1 MAISY
6 RLANIN
12 DVYPIVN
19 LINFSYR
26 GDGSK
31 TGWTTEADLLEGV
44 RTTPEEI
51 TSCIQNPQHNLFLL
65 SFEENQ
71 LVGCILGE
79 KFDQVVRFG
88 MFVTHP
94 TLQGQGLGKQLLKRA
109 EEQVKEQWHVSNFEM
124 IVISCR
130 EELLKYYE
138 RRGYFFKG
146 KTLPFPLRP
155 HLWKLKVDHLDLK
168 VIEKSL

>member
-6 RLANIN
+6 RQAQLE
-12 DVYPIVN
+12 DVYLIVN

-31 TGWTTEADLLEGV
+31 SGWTTEADLLEGV

-51 TSCIQNPQHNLFLL
+51 TSFIQNPQQNLLLL
-65 SFEENQ
+65 SFEEDQ
-71 LVGCILGE
+71 LIGCILAE
-79 KFDQVVRFG
+79 KRNLKVRFG

-94 TLQGQGLGKQLLKRA
+94 TLQGKGLGKQLLKYA
-109 EEQVKEQWHVSNFEM
+109 EEQVKEQWHITDFEM

-130 EELLKYYE
+130 KELLEYYE

-155 HLWKLKVDHLDLK
+155 HLWKLKVNHLDLK